1 MKYLRLM
8 AGAFVGVG
16 ALVFIV
22 KGEYAVAAGLL
33 GSMLGFFIG
42 EHNGAR
48 AASKDESEG

>member
-16 ALVFIV
+16 ALMFLW

-42 EHNGAR
+42 EHNGQR
-48 AASKDESEG
+48 ASAKDKSEG